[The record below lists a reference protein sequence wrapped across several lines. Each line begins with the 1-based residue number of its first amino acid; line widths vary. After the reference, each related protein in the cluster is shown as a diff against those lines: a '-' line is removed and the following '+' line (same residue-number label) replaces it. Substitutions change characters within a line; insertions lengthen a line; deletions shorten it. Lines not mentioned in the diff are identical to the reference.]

1 MVIEKSAT
9 AEGTLEVDRKQEETP
24 IVDSNIPQ
32 KCTEVDNI
40 YLMVSIL
47 YAVTCRRITLII
59 PWSSYIYRKTAP
71 ETKPG
76 DWSVIAYFFPPWD
89 QERDCSMWKPDLAP
103 QTVQDVFSVQV
114 PGTTKTKQIRS
125 STLTRKK
132 IDNSNIWCED
142 SSENKG
148 RLMFQRRWIHLSM
161 YSLRLKEQNRNIVFP
176 NLTMVIESSI
186 NICVF
191 INVYH
196 GNIVYQENIFHD

>member
-1 MVIEKSAT
+1 MVIEKRAT

-24 IVDSNIPQ
+24 IVDSNFPQ

-47 YAVTCRRITLII
+47 YAVTCRRTTLII